1 MVMPL
6 RYNGRDVYIIAHR
19 GGGGLYPE
27 NTMAAFMGVQ
37 NMGVDA
43 VECDVQLTKDGKLA
57 VIHDPDLKRL
67 AGIDTQ
73 VRDVDSKEIRRIK
86 LKSGDKILLLEDL
99 LDRITIPIVIELKS
113 VDTISSLF
121 DILEKGPELLGRCIF
136 ISFFHE
142 ALYALKQRFPEASCG
157 ALLAGF
163 PMDPVSMVR
172 KCGCDTI
179 SLNYEGLTKDYV
191 DRCHEGGIRVSVWA
205 PSDGDG
211 IRSSLNA
218 GVDAIASDRPD
229 LVIEM
234 AKSR

>member
-1 MVMPL
+1 MPL
-6 RYNGRDVYIIAHR
+6 RYNGRDVFIIAHR
-19 GGGGLYPE
+19 GGGGLFPE

-67 AGIDTQ
+67 AGIDIQ
-73 VRDVDSKEIRRIK
+73 VRKVDSKEIRRIK

-172 KCGCDTI
+172 QCGCDTI

-191 DRCHEGGIRVSVWA
+191 DRCHEGGIRVSVCA
-205 PSDGDG
+205 PSDCDG

>member
-1 MVMPL
+1 MPL
-6 RYNGRDVYIIAHR
+6 RYNGRDVFIIAHR
-19 GGGGLYPE
+19 GGGGLFPE

-121 DILEKGPELLGRCIF
+121 DILEKSPELLGRCIF

-163 PMDPVSMVR
+163 PIDPVSMVR
-172 KCGCDTI
+172 QCGCDTI

-191 DRCHEGGIRVSVWA
+191 DRCHEGGVRVSVWA
-205 PSDGDG
+205 PSDSDG

>member
-1 MVMPL
+1 MPL
-6 RYNGRDVYIIAHR
+6 RYNGRDVFIIAHR
-19 GGGGLYPE
+19 GGGGLFPE

-67 AGIDTQ
+67 AGMDIQ
-73 VRDVDSKEIRRIK
+73 VREVDSKEIKRIK

-121 DILEKGPELLGRCIF
+121 GILEKGPELLGRCIF

-163 PMDPVSMVR
+163 PMDPVSVV
-172 KCGCDTI
+172 KQCGCDTI

-191 DRCHEGGIRVSVWA
+191 DRCHEGGVRVSVWA
-205 PSDGDG
+205 PSDSDG

>member
-1 MVMPL
+1 MPL
-6 RYNGRDVYIIAHR
+6 RYNGRDVFIIAHR
-19 GGGGLYPE
+19 GGGGLFPE

-121 DILEKGPELLGRCIF
+121 GILEKGPELLGRCIF

-211 IRSSLNA
+211 IRTSLNA

-234 AKSR
+234 AKSRK

>member
-1 MVMPL
+1 MPL
-6 RYNGRDVYIIAHR
+6 RYNGRDVFVIAHR

-27 NTMAAFMGVQ
+27 NTMAAFIGVQ

-73 VRDVDSKEIRRIK
+73 VRDVDSKEIRKIK

-121 DILEKGPELLGRCIF
+121 DILEKSPELLGRCIF

-163 PMDPVSMVR
+163 PIDPVSMVR
-172 KCGCDTI
+172 QCGCDTI

-191 DRCHEGGIRVSVWA
+191 DRCHEGGVRVSVWA
-205 PSDGDG
+205 PSDSDG